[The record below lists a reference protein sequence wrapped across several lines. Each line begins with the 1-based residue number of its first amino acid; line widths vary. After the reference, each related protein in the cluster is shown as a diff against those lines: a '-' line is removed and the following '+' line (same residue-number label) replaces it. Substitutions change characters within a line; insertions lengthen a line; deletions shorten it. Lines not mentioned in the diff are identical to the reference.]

1 MKQLEVQDFFENR
14 FWQAAQRFKAA
25 RQEELS
31 KKCRVDFLV
40 DTAYFLGFIAIIFAI
55 FYLSVKKCILVGDIA
70 AVMVT
75 VRVLMSYLDEIFN
88 EKLAGIVEAY
98 PGLKNLHEVLE
109 MTSGKVAACTPEF
122 QKIELKD
129 VQFRYPACKTFALD
143 GINLTIHSGETI
155 CIVGENGSGKT
166 TLSKILSGIYM
177 PTSGTIQMDDHVFT
191 GEESAGLRNI
201 STSVFQ
207 DFQKYAVTLEENIF
221 FGHAGAIPKIAE
233 EVAKALPKKE
243 KTILSKQFG
252 GVDLSQ
258 GQWQRIAISRGIEK
272 DAPLIIFD
280 EPTSAIDPLLEKVFF
295 EEILRNSGQRTKIIV
310 THRLGVATQADRIVV
325 MDRGKIVQEGDHNAL
340 IQEEG
345 IYKQMFDNQSKW
357 YH

>member
-1 MKQLEVQDFFENR
+1 
-14 FWQAAQRFKAA
+14 
-25 RQEELS
+25 
-31 KKCRVDFLV
+31 
-40 DTAYFLGFIAIIFAI
+40 
-55 FYLSVKKCILVGDIA
+55 
-70 AVMVT
+70 
-75 VRVLMSYLDEIFN
+75 
-88 EKLAGIVEAY
+88 
-98 PGLKNLHEVLE
+98 
-109 MTSGKVAACTPEF
+109 
-122 QKIELKD
+122 
-129 VQFRYPACKTFALD
+129 
-143 GINLTIHSGETI
+143 
-155 CIVGENGSGKT
+155 
-166 TLSKILSGIYM
+166 
-177 PTSGTIQMDDHVFT
+177 MDDHVFT

-233 EVAKALPKKE
+233 EVAKALPQKE

-272 DAPLIIFD
+272 DAPLIISD

-295 EEILRNSGQRTKIIV
+295 DEILMNSGQRTKIIV

>member
-1 MKQLEVQDFFENR
+1 
-14 FWQAAQRFKAA
+14 
-25 RQEELS
+25 
-31 KKCRVDFLV
+31 
-40 DTAYFLGFIAIIFAI
+40 
-55 FYLSVKKCILVGDIA
+55 
-70 AVMVT
+70 
-75 VRVLMSYLDEIFN
+75 
-88 EKLAGIVEAY
+88 
-98 PGLKNLHEVLE
+98 
-109 MTSGKVAACTPEF
+109 
-122 QKIELKD
+122 
-129 VQFRYPACKTFALD
+129 
-143 GINLTIHSGETI
+143 
-155 CIVGENGSGKT
+155 
-166 TLSKILSGIYM
+166 M
-177 PTSGTIQMDDHVFT
+177 PQ
-191 GEESAGLRNI
+191 
-201 STSVFQ
+201 
-207 DFQKYAVTLEENIF
+207 
-221 FGHAGAIPKIAE
+221 
-233 EVAKALPKKE
+233 KE

-295 EEILRNSGQRTKIIV
+295 DEILMNSGQRTKIIV